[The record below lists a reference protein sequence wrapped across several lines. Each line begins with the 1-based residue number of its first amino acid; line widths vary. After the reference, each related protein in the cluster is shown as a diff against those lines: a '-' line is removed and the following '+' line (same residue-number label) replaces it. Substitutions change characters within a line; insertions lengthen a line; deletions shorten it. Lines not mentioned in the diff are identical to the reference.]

1 MKVIDLS
8 GKQTV
13 IGEILNEGNSDG
25 LFGFVTLKPRGDSNI
40 KESTQYID
48 EIEPDSPVPFNI
60 PIDFDG
66 VSLTGKHDITI
77 EVRYKDSMRQEYTLT
92 HDTTIDVSTLSLL
105 DDEEGDSPVGGIIA
119 IIVIIAII
127 GILYK
132 KGKLPMI
139 SKKSQ

>member
-1 MKVIDLS
+1 MS

-92 HDTTIDVSTLSLL
+92 HDTSIDVSTLSLL

-119 IIVIIAII
+119 IIVIIGIV

-139 SKKSQ
+139 SKKSA